1 MRIPIAT
8 ALAVALFAASAL
20 AQNQEQPSRS
30 EGPFGAVGR
39 WFSESFA
46 SIGSHFREAEQGVTK
61 FRNEAG
67 VAAKQTGTAVKDAA
81 EAVTKLPN
89 TRVLAGHQ
97 KCAISANGAPDCN
110 EAADRLCKRRGFTS
124 GQTVD
129 ITSAHEC
136 PLRVTLGQREARP
149 GECKNVTFVSR
160 AMCR

>member
-8 ALAVALFAASAL
+8 ALTVALLTASAF
-20 AQNQEQPSRS
+20 AQNQTQPPPSD
-30 EGPFGAVGR
+30 GPLEAVGR
-39 WFSESFA
+39 WFSDSFA
-46 SIGSHFREAEQGVTK
+46 SIGSHFREAEQGVTN

-67 VAAKQTGTAVKDAA
+67 VAAKKTATAAKDAA
-81 EAVTKLPN
+81 DAVTKLPT

-97 KCAISANGAPDCN
+97 KCTISANGAPDCHD
-110 EAADRLCKRRGFTS
+110 AADRLCKRRGFTS

-160 AMCR
+160 AMCQ